1 MASCM
6 IFANPASKPQNLS
19 SRKLPE
25 TVSLDKKERQRE
37 REIEKR
43 QRKTERGKE
52 ISIQVSTC
60 GQGRNHYYNLK

>member
-6 IFANPASKPQNLS
+6 IFANPTSKPQNLS

-37 REIEKR
+37 IERE
-43 QRKTERGKE
+43 KTEKNRE
-52 ISIQVSTC
+52 ISIQASAC
-60 GQGRNHYYNLK
+60 GQGRNHYRNLK